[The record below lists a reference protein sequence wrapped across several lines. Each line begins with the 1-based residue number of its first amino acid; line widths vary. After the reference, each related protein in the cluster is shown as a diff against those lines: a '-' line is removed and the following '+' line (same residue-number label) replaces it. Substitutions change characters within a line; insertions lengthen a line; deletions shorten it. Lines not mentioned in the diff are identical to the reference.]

1 METPRSLT
9 KHRIRRNAGAP
20 ARLTVGPADEPV
32 TRDAGMPTASSGA
45 SPTSL
50 LRLVHITDFQHGDLA
65 SPMRNDYLQKYA
77 GQDYWARL
85 LPAYR
90 PQEFL
95 QWHALA
101 TVVRTVNAMQD
112 ITELRADLLLCT
124 GDATDSSQVN
134 ELRDYLSL
142 MDGGTVHPGRHT
154 AELTEAPS
162 FGTDTSFW
170 LPETPEVD
178 RWKDS
183 CGLPHIPGIRAV
195 AAAAFEHEG
204 LRIPW
209 LTCFGNH
216 DQLIQ
221 GRHTILD
228 AETNGRV
235 DAYLEG
241 THKPSGTRDPAS
253 LPGDAMDQYLED
265 PLIHTPGEQQQITAD
280 ADRRIV
286 SRREYMQAHLDAADS
301 AVSIPGRGFSRDN
314 VENDTAYY
322 VYDGHPGIRF
332 ITLDTTNTHGDV
344 DGCLGEEQF
353 RWFEERLREVHS
365 TYRLPDGSEVRHDV
379 VNRLVV
385 LVSHHGSRKL
395 TNDYGQERA
404 YLQEDVLQL
413 LSRFDNVVLW
423 MNGHTHVNE
432 IEARGSGSAAF
443 WEITTSAVAEWPVQ
457 LRHLEVS
464 CTAEGGVEIRTRMID
479 SEAPTEP
486 ELPLPES
493 LEDPVAY
500 CAGLHRWVGANDAG
514 SVGGLNADGE
524 PRDRTARLLASVPPE
539 TAADVLSEAGEASG
553 AA

>member
-9 KHRIRRNAGAP
+9 KHRIRRSPGTP
-20 ARLTVGPADEPV
+20 ARLTTGPADEPV
-32 TRDAGMPTASSGA
+32 TRAAGSEPITPKANA
-45 SPTSL
+45 TSL

-101 TVVRTVNAMQD
+101 TIVRTVNAMQEVP
-112 ITELRADLLLCT
+112 ELSADLLLCT

-134 ELRDYLSL
+134 ELGDYLSL

-154 AELTEAPS
+154 ADLAEAPS

-170 LPETPEVD
+170 LPESSGSDE
-178 RWKDS
+178 WKDS
-183 CGLPHIPGIRAV
+183 CGLPHIPGIRTI
-195 AAAAFEHEG
+195 AAAPFEHQG
-204 LRIPW
+204 LDIPW

-228 AETNGRV
+228 AQTNRRV
-235 DAYLEG
+235 NTYLEG
-241 THKPSGTRDPAS
+241 SDKPSGTRAPAPR
-253 LPGDAMDQYLED
+253 PGDAMDQYLED

-280 ADRRIV
+280 AERRIV

-301 AVSIPGRGFSRDN
+301 PVSIPGRGFSPEN
-314 VENDTAYY
+314 IENDTAYY

-332 ITLDTTNTHGDV
+332 ITLDTTNTRGDV

-353 RWFEERLREVHS
+353 HWLEERLREVHS
-365 TYRLPDGSEVRHDV
+365 TYRLPDGSEARHDV
-379 VNRLVV
+379 ANRLVV
-385 LVSHHGSRKL
+385 LVSHHGTRKL
-395 TNDYGQERA
+395 INDYGQQRA
-404 YLQEDVLQL
+404 YLRDDVLRL
-413 LSRFDNVVLW
+413 LSGFDNVALW

-457 LRHLEVS
+457 LRHLDIVCDE
-464 CTAEGGVEIRTRMID
+464 EGNVEIRTRMID
-479 SEAPTEP
+479 SAAPTVP
-486 ELPLPES
+486 ELPLPAS
-493 LEDPVAY
+493 ITDPVAY
-500 CAGLHRWVGANDAG
+500 CASLHRWVGANDAG
-514 SVGGLNADGE
+514 SVGGLDADGE
-524 PRDRTARLLASVPPE
+524 PHHRTTRLLASVPAE
-539 TAADVLSEAGEASG
+539 TAADVLSAASG
-553 AA
+553 DSGRD